1 MVLSGGTLCTC
12 YYCMMNGISAKSFA
26 PESKFSRAQMAQAK
40 YTDISQDAS
49 YAAAIIRAMW
59 SGVLTGYGDGY
70 VDPDDPITREQLAVI
85 LYRYTG
91 QKGSNTSGIVNGTD
105 PVTRATRSQAATTLV
120 LFHNL

>member
-1 MVLSGGTLCTC
+1 
-12 YYCMMNGISAKSFA
+12 MNGISAKSFA